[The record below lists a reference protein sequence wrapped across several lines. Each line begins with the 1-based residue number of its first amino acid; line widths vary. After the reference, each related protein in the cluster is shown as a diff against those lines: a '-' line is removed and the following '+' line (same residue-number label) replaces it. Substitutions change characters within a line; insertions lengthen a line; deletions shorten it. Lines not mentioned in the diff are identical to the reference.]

1 MHDPK
6 TLFEALFAP
15 RRIALVGASADVTKT
30 TSRPQRFL
38 RKHGF
43 AGEILPINPSR
54 REILG
59 EAAYA
64 SLDAVPGEIDHA
76 YILLNGRAAVDA
88 LAACGRRGVTVASI
102 LAGGFADAGAA
113 GASMQDDLV
122 RIVRDTGIRLVGP
135 NSIGTVS
142 TDPPVALTANAAFA
156 VEHLR
161 KGRWAVVS
169 QSGSLIGALLSRA
182 DARGIGFSRL
192 ISVGNEVDL
201 AVGEIAD
208 LLVDDPA
215 SDAILLFMETLRDG
229 ERLARAARRAH
240 AAGKPMIAYKL
251 GRSEVGQELAKS
263 HTGAIAGSDATFDA
277 FCHRHGI
284 ARVSMFESL
293 VDVPALL
300 VARPKVGDRGASGG
314 QARGPQAS
322 GPLASSPQ
330 PSNPQPRGRRVAV
343 ATTTGGGA
351 AMVVDNMAVAGLDS
365 VGPPQALVDW
375 LNPLGIAAG
384 EGRLVDLT
392 LAGAKPEIVAGTIER
407 LLADDGNDAVIF
419 VVGSSAQFN
428 PELAV
433 EPLLAFARSAKPFAV
448 SLTPSAERSVAL
460 LTAAGVPVFRHPESC
475 AEAMAVCL
483 LRPTPQPVPELPEPS
498 SATRDAL
505 ADGRRSGF
513 DERRAAALF
522 AALGVP
528 MARAMA
534 VPDARRVAA
543 AVDEIGGPVALKIL
557 SADIAHK
564 TEAGGVALGLPDG
577 QHAAVAAR
585 DMEKHVRAH
594 SPGARLEG
602 FLVQKMERGLAEVI
616 VGFRRDP
623 LVGPTV
629 TVGLGGVLAE
639 LYKDAATRLAPVDEV
654 EARQMIEAV
663 KGLAILRGYRNLPR
677 GDVSALAR
685 AVAAFSTLAH
695 EGFADV
701 SDAEINPLLVKRDGE
716 GVVAVDGLVV
726 LG

>member
-1 MHDPK
+1 MSDPKKPMNDPK
-6 TLFEALFAP
+6 TLFDALFAP
-15 RRIALVGASADVTKT
+15 RRIALIGASADETKT

-43 AGEILPINPSR
+43 SGEILPINPSR

-59 EAAYA
+59 ETAYA

-76 YILLNGRAAVDA
+76 YILLNGRGAVDA
-88 LAACGRRGVTVASI
+88 LAACGKRGVKVASI

-208 LLVDDPA
+208 LLVDDP
-215 SDAILLFMETLRDG
+215 STDAILLFMETLRDG

-240 AAGKPMIAYKL
+240 AAGKPVIAYKL
-251 GRSEVGQELAKS
+251 GRSEIGQELAKS

-277 FCHRHGI
+277 FCRRHGI

-300 VARPKVGDRGASGG
+300 VDRPKAS
-314 QARGPQAS
+314 
-322 GPLASSPQ
+322 
-330 PSNPQPRGRRVAV
+330 GRRVAV

-351 AMVVDNMAVAGLDS
+351 AMVVDNMAMAGLDI
-365 VGPPQALVDW
+365 VDPPQVLVDW
-375 LNPLGIAAG
+375 LKPLGIAAG
-384 EGRLVDLT
+384 DGKLVDLT

-433 EPLLAFARSAKPFAV
+433 EPLLKFARSAKPFAV
-448 SLTPSAERSVAL
+448 SLTPSAEKSVAL

-483 LRPTPQPVPELPEPS
+483 LRPTPQPVPALSEPS
-498 SATRDAL
+498 AAARDAL
-505 ADGRRSGF
+505 AEGRRSGF
-513 DERRAAALF
+513 DERRAASLF
-522 AALGVP
+522 TALGVP
-528 MARAMA
+528 MAKA
-534 VPDARRVAA
+534 VAVADARRVAA
-543 AVDEIGGPVALKIL
+543 AVDELGGPVALKIL
-557 SADIAHK
+557 SADIGHK

-585 DMEKHVRAH
+585 DMEKRVRAH
-594 SPGARLEG
+594 SPQAHLEG

-616 VGFRRDP
+616 LGFRRDP

-639 LYKDAATRLAPVDEV
+639 LYKDAATRLAPVDEH
-654 EARQMIEAV
+654 EARQMIEEV

-677 GDVSALAR
+677 GDVAALAR

-695 EGFADV
+695 ATFADV

-726 LG
+726 LRA

>member
-1 MHDPK
+1 MNDPK
-6 TLFEALFAP
+6 TLFDALFAP
-15 RRIALVGASADVTKT
+15 RRIALIGASADVTKT

-59 EAAYA
+59 EVAYA
-64 SLDAVPGEIDHA
+64 SLDAVPGDIDHA
-76 YILLNGRAAVDA
+76 YILLNGRGAVDA
-88 LAACGRRGVTVASI
+88 LAACGKRGVKVASI

-113 GASMQDDLV
+113 GASMQDGLV

-240 AAGKPMIAYKL
+240 AAGKPMVAYKL
-251 GRSEVGQELAKS
+251 GRSEIGQELAKS

-300 VARPKVGDRGASGG
+300 VDRPR
-314 QARGPQAS
+314 ARGK
-322 GPLASSPQ
+322 
-330 PSNPQPRGRRVAV
+330 RVAV
-343 ATTTGGGA
+343 AATTGGGA
-351 AMVVDNMAVAGLDS
+351 AMVVDNMAVAGLDI
-365 VGPPQALVDW
+365 VGPPRELVDW
-375 LNPLGIAAG
+375 LKPLGIAAG

-392 LAGAKPEIVAGTIER
+392 LAGAKPEIVAGTIDR

-433 EPLLAFARSAKPFAV
+433 EPLLKFARSVKPFAV
-448 SLTPSAERSVAL
+448 SLTPSAEKSVAL

-483 LRPTPQPVPELPEPS
+483 LRPTPQPVPELSKPS
-498 SATRDAL
+498 AAAREAL
-505 ADGRRSGF
+505 EDGRRAGF

-528 MARAMA
+528 MAKAIA
-534 VPDARRVAA
+534 VADARRIAA

-577 QHAAVAAR
+577 QHAAAAAR
-585 DMEKHVRAH
+585 DMERRVRAH
-594 SPGARLEG
+594 NSQARLEG

-616 VGFRRDP
+616 LGFRRDP

-639 LYKDAATRLAPVDEV
+639 LYKDAATRLAPVDEN
-654 EARQMIEAV
+654 EARQMIEEV
-663 KGLAILRGYRNLPR
+663 KGFAILRGYRNLPR

-685 AVAAFSTLAH
+685 TVAAFSTLAH
-695 EGFADV
+695 EVFAAV

-726 LG
+726 LRP